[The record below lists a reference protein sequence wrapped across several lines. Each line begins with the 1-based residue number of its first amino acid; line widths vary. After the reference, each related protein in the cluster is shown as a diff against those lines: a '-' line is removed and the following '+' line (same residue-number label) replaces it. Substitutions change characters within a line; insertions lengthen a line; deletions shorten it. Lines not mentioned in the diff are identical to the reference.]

1 MGNRI
6 FFHSPIRY
14 IVSFVL
20 STCITVAYLFS
31 TNFKILKCYADG
43 MLAGG
48 AFSVL
53 FGLLVLVIYLG
64 AFDTFAYGFKRIF
77 NRTNGKYNDLVEY
90 ENVMKEKRSKNKFIF
105 VPYLVVGVLF
115 ILVSII
121 LFIIG

>member
-1 MGNRI
+1 
-6 FFHSPIRY
+6 
-14 IVSFVL
+14 
-20 STCITVAYLFS
+20 
-31 TNFKILKCYADG
+31 